1 MYNPF
6 LNCWDLYVLGAPP
19 VHTVRL
25 SSSLVVLWRQYTAI
39 FASTQRENA
48 HAILPPGYDVR
59 IGVFVPT
66 TSAAYSYQK
75 ETLGSIAISDEKLEA
90 LVFRGCRNFL
100 LSGAPKHVTAAATT
114 PVATDKSHNF
124 AKDTHSDNLRSV
136 GSAVVNGNKTDRV
149 SVLRHQSIRVRSFT
163 NPHPDIPPDVLVF
176 AQLIV
181 DGDIVWET
189 EPMGPEQSGNSWK
202 LKFDY
207 EIPPEALTFRLTFC
221 AKAQLMLPRLATQVP
236 RVDFMTSTRVTPSR
250 LESTDSTALA
260 SQIGLFPS
268 RQK

>member
-59 IGVFVPT
+59 IGVFVVRGLT
-66 TSAAYSYQK
+66 VRMRRSMVLNAETCFTAYHAAYSYQK
-75 ETLGSIAISDEKLEA
+75 ETLRSIAISDEKLEA

-181 DGDIVWET
+181 DGDIVWEK

-207 EIPPEALTFRLTFC
+207 EIPPEALTFRLTFLRKSP
-221 AKAQLMLPRLATQVP
+221 ANVAATRDSGP
-236 RVDFMTSTRVTPSR
+236 PSR
-250 LESTDSTALA
+250 LHDVDSSHSKST
-260 SQIGLFPS
+260 
-268 RQK
+268 